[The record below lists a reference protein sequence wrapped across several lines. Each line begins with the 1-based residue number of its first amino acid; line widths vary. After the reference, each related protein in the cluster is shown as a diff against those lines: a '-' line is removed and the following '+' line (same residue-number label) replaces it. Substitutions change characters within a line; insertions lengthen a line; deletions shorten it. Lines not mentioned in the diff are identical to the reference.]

1 MPTALATC
9 AMQRVEIAITCVG
22 ALCASQHGMFRALGF
37 ASLVV
42 VSGCIDD
49 RDVQLPE
56 EPVQVKAETFE
67 LPQASPL
74 PLDIL
79 IVVDNSSAMA
89 DVEAN
94 VVANLPAFGAFFEKN
109 SGWWDRHIG
118 VVTADIGCADR
129 APWRH
134 DGLTNERFFIDW
146 RHLDGTRT
154 KNFDGTLADHLPA
167 AMAAGHD
174 GCGAHRPLDA
184 IVAAL
189 DPATRFRRTDAD
201 LIIVIIGASDDRS
214 VIGIDDA
221 IANIRARVDS
231 PDSFGPRIATAVIAP
246 EHAARLRTF
255 AHDIDDREVDR
266 FAAITTDDLLSGFGW
281 GFHTADSWGVH
292 CFQSEFLDVDA
303 AAAGMQASCTVSD
316 VVRDRDSRTTI
327 YEKALPGCTGSNRPC
342 WRVEVRPV
350 ECGYEVGY
358 GIEIDR
364 IDFPPPG
371 TAAVGQCEIFETP

>member
-1 MPTALATC
+1 MLAR
-9 AMQRVEIAITCVG
+9 RV
-22 ALCASQHGMFRALGF
+22 LCSTDMLRALGF

-42 VSGCIDD
+42 LVGCIDD

-56 EPVQVKAETFE
+56 EPVQVKAEVFE
-67 LPQASPL
+67 LPQVSPR

-79 IVVDNSSAMA
+79 IVVDNSAAMA

-94 VVANLPAFGAFFEKN
+94 VVANLPAFGAFFERN

-134 DGLTNERFFIDW
+134 DGLTNDQFFIDW
-146 RHLDGTRT
+146 RHLDNTRT
-154 KNFDGTLADHLPA
+154 KNFDGTLADHLPI

-189 DPATRFRRTDAD
+189 DPAMRFRRTDAD
-201 LIIVIIGASDDRS
+201 LILVIVGASDDQS
-214 VIGIDDA
+214 VIGIDEA
-221 IANIRARVDS
+221 IDTIRPRVDS
-231 PDSFGPRIATAVIAP
+231 PDSFGPGIAIAVIAP

-255 AHDIDDREVDR
+255 AHDIDDTEVDR
-266 FAAITTDDLLSGFGW
+266 FVAITTEDLLSAFGW
-281 GFHTADSWGVH
+281 GFQNADAWGVH
-292 CFQSEFLDVDA
+292 CFQSKFLDVD

-316 VVRDRDSRTTI
+316 VVRDRDSRQIT
-327 YEKALPGCTGSNRPC
+327 YEKALPACTGSNRPC
-342 WRVEVRPV
+342 WRVEARPTQ
-350 ECGYEVGY
+350 CSSFSAGY
-358 GIEIDR
+358 GIAIDR
-364 IDFPPPG
+364 IDFPPRG
-371 TAAVGQCEIFETP
+371 TAVVGQCEIVETP